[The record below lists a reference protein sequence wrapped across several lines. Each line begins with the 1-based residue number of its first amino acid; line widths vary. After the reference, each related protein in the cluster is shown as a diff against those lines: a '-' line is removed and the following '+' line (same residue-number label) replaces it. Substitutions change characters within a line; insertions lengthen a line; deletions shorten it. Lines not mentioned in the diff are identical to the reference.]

1 MADQLKNIYT
11 KEKLLAVAAAISK
24 QDTHFN
30 VKIFLHSVFD
40 ASWEQRELKDRMH
53 HIAATLHENLH
64 GNYKKQIHTLLKVAP
79 QFSGFEYMFFPD
91 FVEQFG
97 LDDEETSLMAL
108 EEFTKTSSAEFAIR
122 PFIVRNQEKTLARL
136 HQWATHSH
144 HAVRRCAS
152 ESCRPRLPWAM
163 ALPALKKDPSPILP
177 ILSALYND
185 ESEYVRRSVAN
196 NLNDISKDHPDFML
210 DIIAQWIGLS
220 EHIDKVCKHASRS
233 LLKKG
238 NPRAL
243 SLFNFSKN
251 IDNIIVE
258 NFRIHDNS
266 VKIGE
271 ATSFSCI
278 IRSSHTKSQ
287 KIRIEYAVDYVKKN
301 GTTSRKI
308 FVLTE
313 KIFQPQTEYSIVR
326 KIALHNMTIRT
337 HYPGTHTVT
346 LVLNGINV
354 TSGQFSLL

>member
-1 MADQLKNIYT
+1 MGDQLKNIYT
-11 KEKLLAVAAAISK
+11 KEKLLVVASAIGK
-24 QDTHFN
+24 HDAQFN
-30 VKIFLHSVFD
+30 VNKFLSSVFD
-40 ASWEQRELKDRMH
+40 TSWEQRALKDRMH
-53 HIAATLHENLH
+53 HIAATLQQNLH
-64 GNYKKQIHTLLKVAP
+64 GNYKKQIKTLLKAAP

-97 LDDEETSLMAL
+97 LDDEEISLMAL

-122 PFIVRNQEKTLARL
+122 PFLLRNPQKTFALL
-136 HQWATHSH
+136 HTWAYHKH

-152 ESCRPRLPWAM
+152 EGCRPRLPWAM
-163 ALPALKKDPSPILP
+163 ALPELKKDPSPILP
-177 ILSALYND
+177 ILSVLYND

-196 NLNDISKDHPDFML
+196 NLNDISKDHPDIML
-210 DIIAQWIGLS
+210 DTISPWVGLS
-220 EHIDKVCKHASRS
+220 EHSDKVCKHAARS

-243 SLFNFSKN
+243 SLFNFAKN

-258 NFRIHDNS
+258 NFRVHDNP

-271 ATSFSCI
+271 STLFSCI
-278 IRSSHTKSQ
+278 IRSSHTKTQ

-313 KIFQPQTEYSIVR
+313 RFFQPHAEYSVLR
-326 KIALHNMTIRT
+326 KIALHNMTTRI
-337 HYPGTHTVT
+337 HYPGLHTVS
-346 LVLNGINV
+346 LLLNGINV
-354 TSGQFSLL
+354 ASGQFILS